1 MKPIV
6 GLLLAFAACFIV
18 GCNRDSRVPSVK
30 VNEQNVVV
38 PAEPGLAYS
47 GPLEPLNAYPGKEL
61 AKLDED
67 QAKQLLVTIKKL
79 IPERE
84 YRHWFDFRP
93 WYVWEFPN
101 KGQPALVLFEVDNS
115 GPHPGSTGIRINVF
129 EKAKSVRSE
138 SVFWTGHRCYMRAVS
153 LDKQADNQDPLIVLE
168 TGPGPGPGPNVPKQ
182 IYARVGNRFDL
193 IRLEDSEGKATRNDY
208 YVNHF
213 ACGPQMPKQTEAEWE
228 ADVLSADRLRVLR
241 SLVWLGGSHW
251 EGKPP
256 DESEKQHEAA
266 AQIQLVRSVR
276 ANKKVADKLRVLV
289 ESEDRWLREAA
300 VLAADPKDLR
310 W

>member
-1 MKPIV
+1 MKPIIRMLPV
-6 GLLLAFAACFIV
+6 FAACLLV
-18 GCNRDSRVPSVK
+18 GCNRDSQVPDVNLTEQK
-30 VNEQNVVV
+30 VADTNE
-38 PAEPGLAYS
+38 PPLAYS
-47 GPLEPLNAYPGKEL
+47 GPLEPLNAYRGKEL

-67 QAKQLLVTIKKL
+67 EAKELLASIKKF

-101 KGQPALVLFEVDNS
+101 KRQPALVLFEVDNT
-115 GPHPGSTGIRINVF
+115 GPHPGSTGIRIIVF
-129 EKAKSVRSE
+129 EKARNVRAE
-138 SVFWTGHRCYMRAVS
+138 SVFKTGHRCYLRAVC
-153 LDKQADNQDPLIVLE
+153 LDKQGDDQDPLIVLE
-168 TGPGPGPGPNVPKQ
+168 TGPGPGPGPNFQRQ
-182 IYARVGNRFDL
+182 IYGRSGDRLDL
-193 IRLEDSEGKATRNDY
+193 IRLEDSEGKATRNNY

-213 ACGPQMPKQTEAEWE
+213 ACGPKVPIQTEAEWE
-228 ADVLSADRLRVLR
+228 ADVLSGDRIRVLR

-256 DESEKQHEAA
+256 DESEKQHEPAG
-266 AQIQLVRSVR
+266 QIQLVRSVR
-276 ANKKVADKLRVLV
+276 ANKKVADKLRVFV